1 MLKNEQR
8 NAPNEETVS
17 GAENIVN
24 CLMAAIAGDPE
35 SKPKPDGVHKSP
47 DAKDSLNARQ
57 RKLLAALVK
66 APDIQAAC
74 KETGVGRTTAH
85 RWLKNPVFRE
95 ELTRLRDDALS
106 DALSHI
112 KMFTAQA
119 VEQLAILMRSQDER
133 LRRQACNDI
142 LSHSLSVREK
152 ESFDRRLQAVER
164 QMGRSRW

>member
-1 MLKNEQR
+1 MKNEQR
-8 NAPNEETVS
+8 NAPNDEAVS

-24 CLMAAIAGDPE
+24 RLMATIAGDPE
-35 SKPKPDGVHKSP
+35 SKPKPDGIHKRTGE
-47 DAKDSLNARQ
+47 KNSLNTRQ

-95 ELTRLRDDALS
+95 ELTRLRDDTLS

-119 VEQLAILMRSQDER
+119 IEQLVILMQSQDER

-142 LSHSLSVREK
+142 LSHALNVREK
-152 ESFDRRLQAVER
+152 EGLDRRLQAVER
-164 QMGRSRW
+164 QLGKRHW